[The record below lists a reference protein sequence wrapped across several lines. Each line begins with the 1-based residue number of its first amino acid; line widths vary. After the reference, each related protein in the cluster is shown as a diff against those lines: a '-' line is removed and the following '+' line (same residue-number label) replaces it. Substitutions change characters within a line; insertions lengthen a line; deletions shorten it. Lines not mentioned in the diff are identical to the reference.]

1 MYDVCYVNVF
11 DSFNPVIMFRTLRSK
26 SSFLFG
32 THSLLDKPL
41 RLLKIRLLSSNLT
54 ANG

>member
-26 SSFLFG
+26 LQMDSSEI
-32 THSLLDKPL
+32 LDCIHKD
-41 RLLKIRLLSSNLT
+41 IS
-54 ANG
+54 